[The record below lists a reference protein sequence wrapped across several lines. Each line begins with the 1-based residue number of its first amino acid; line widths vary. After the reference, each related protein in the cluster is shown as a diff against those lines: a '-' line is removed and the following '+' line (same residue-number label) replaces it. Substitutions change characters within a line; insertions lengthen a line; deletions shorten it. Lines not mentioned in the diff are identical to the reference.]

1 MDKDKFIQY
10 APVIVVILGFF
21 LTYNVFVTPAGL
33 EKRLNEY
40 NQKVEATYATK
51 AEVTRHQKQLDDI
64 FSKIDKIYDYIIGK
78 K

>member
-10 APVIVVILGFF
+10 APVIIVILGFL

-33 EKRLNEY
+33 EERLNKY
-40 NQKVEATYATK
+40 NEHIEATYATK

-64 FSKIDKIYDYIIGK
+64 FLKIDKIYDYIIGK

>member
-1 MDKDKFIQY
+1 MDKDKFLQY
-10 APVIVVILGFF
+10 APVITIILGFLF
-21 LTYNVFVTPAGL
+21 TYNIFVTPAGL

-40 NQKVEATYATK
+40 DQKIEQTYATK

-64 FSKIDKIYDYIIGK
+64 FAKIDKIYDYIIK